1 MPFGEPEN
9 PEACVRCGS
18 VHIRRKGHGRD
29 GSQRWLCV
37 DCNRTFNARTSR
49 VVASSKLKPSVW
61 FRFIECFVDCL
72 SLRTCA
78 ARCDVCLK
86 TAFFMRRRLIECIRG
101 YSPVFHAESG
111 TEVQLG
117 ETYFRESF
125 KGNHT
130 RSTTFRMPRES
141 HHRGTPASKRGLSK
155 EQICVMTGVDDAS
168 GAFLAL
174 SGRGMLS
181 MERAIESLG
190 SRLAR
195 GVHAVTDKAT
205 AYAYAMPKLGVTL
218 TQTDA
223 KSHAINRVN
232 TLHSNLAAFMDG
244 FRGVS
249 TKHLQSYL
257 DWFEWRR
264 TFLTESLDDDGKLI
278 ARQLNNG
285 LYRSHR
291 TGYLNPRSPHLDYW
305 GM

>member
-1 MPFGEPEN
+1 M
-9 PEACVRCGS
+9 
-18 VHIRRKGHGRD
+18 
-29 GSQRWLCV
+29 
-37 DCNRTFNARTSR
+37 
-49 VVASSKLKPSVW
+49 
-61 FRFIECFVDCL
+61 
-72 SLRTCA
+72 
-78 ARCDVCLK
+78 
-86 TAFFMRRRLIECIRG
+86 
-101 YSPVFHAESG
+101 
-111 TEVQLG
+111 
-117 ETYFRESF
+117 
-125 KGNHT
+125 
-130 RSTTFRMPRES
+130 
-141 HHRGTPASKRGLSK
+141 
-155 EQICVMTGVDDAS
+155 MTGVDDAS

>member
-49 VVASSKLKPSVW
+49 VMASSKLKPAVW

-101 YSPVFHAESG
+101 YSPVFHADSG
-111 TEVQLG
+111 SEVQLD

-125 KGNHT
+125 KGNHKY
-130 RSTTFRMPRES
+130 SKTFRMPRKS

-205 AYAYAMPKLGVTL
+205 AYTHAMPKLGVTL

-232 TLHSNLAAFMDG
+232 TLHSNLAGFMSS

-278 ARQLNNG
+278 ARQLNND
-285 LYRSHR
+285 LYRSHC